1 MIGVFF
7 IIGIPLRNLENLFLN
22 LAASKRV
29 PGPFLAKATR
39 LWKICKD
46 LPGVASRKPWL
57 QPIKHTV
64 SQTNSKHSVL
74 NSDYIKATLC
84 KLGHMSIALTIPMLS
99 IRYIEDREV
108 VSKR

>member
-39 LWKICKD
+39 LWKFAKISGGSFQKT
-46 LPGVASRKPWL
+46 LVAA
-57 QPIKHTV
+57 H
-64 SQTNSKHSVL
+64 QTYGQSNQ
-74 NSDYIKATLC
+74 
-84 KLGHMSIALTIPMLS
+84 
-99 IRYIEDREV
+99 
-108 VSKR
+108 